1 MQTHKAVVHGK
12 VKYCVTVETG
22 EFYHTGRPKL
32 KRFFHARRN
41 EAVAKA
47 NEFLKNKGTKKDVA
61 YGSNGYTI
69 NDAYLKLESDWDVR
83 VSDNETDPDTGFTE
97 RSADRNKDN
106 AKALFKILGNPT
118 FKDLDKEESL
128 LALEKGKIFQLKLIT
143 SIWYEDFIKNLKK
156 KGNGIS
162 KSKAKRVRSILH
174 NILEKAEELDWF
186 VSPHHKF
193 KKSLVLKIHYKPS
206 DPRSMTNK
214 EGKRLNQEL
223 EYAFSYGHNSN
234 QHGNLNAINGE
245 GKTSQ
250 SAFLMMLQYPTGIRW
265 GESAALTPKDF
276 DWVNLTLR
284 INKSRDYRTRKVG
297 KTKAGKLRQE
307 DAMQGE
313 RIVPLPKQLK
323 KYYDRYIKDRNI
335 KSGYLFDVSYE
346 RTLAVLRS
354 KCKIA
359 KIPEEIVDTKMFR
372 RFVISQWQKQ
382 GVDPKTIALRVGHN
396 DTKTQNGY
404 GTFSDPK
411 AKADMGNLAATIY

>member
-1 MQTHKAVVHGK
+1 MQTHKTVVHGK
-12 VKYCVTVETG
+12 IKYVAAVETG
-22 EFYHTGRPKL
+22 EFYSTGRPIL
-32 KRFFHARRN
+32 KRFYHARRN

-47 NEFLKNKGTKKDVA
+47 NEFLKNKGTKKDVP

-83 VSDNETDPDTGFTE
+83 VADNEDDADAGFTE
-97 RSADRNKDN
+97 KSARRLKDD
-106 AKALFKILGNPT
+106 AKALFKILGNSKYKT
-118 FKDLDKEESL
+118 LSKQELIG
-128 LALEKGKIFQLKLIT
+128 AMEKGKALSMSQIN
-143 SIWYEDFIKNLKK
+143 SSWYETFIKNLKK
-156 KGNGIS
+156 TES
-162 KSKAKRVRSILH
+162 KSKAKNVKKIFR
-174 NILEKAEELDWF
+174 NILEKAEELDWI
-186 VSPHHKF
+186 VSPHHKY
-193 KKSLVLKIHYKPS
+193 KKSKVLQIHYKPTGK
-206 DPRSMTNK
+206 RSMTIK
-214 EGKRLNQEL
+214 EALRLNQEL

-265 GESAALTPKDF
+265 GEAAALTTKDF

-284 INKSRDYRTRKVG
+284 INKSRDYRTRKVS

-323 KYYDRYIKDRNI
+323 KYYDRYIKDHNI
-335 KSGYLFDVSYE
+335 KLGYLFDVSYE
-346 RTLAVLRS
+346 RTLAVLQS
-354 KCKIA
+354 KCEIA

-372 RFVISQWQKQ
+372 RFIVSQWQKQ
-382 GVDPKTIALRVGHN
+382 GVDPKTIALRIGHN
-396 DTKTQNGY
+396 DTLTQNGY